1 LTGKIRMK
9 TYQLLDHTAD
19 LGIKVSGKTLSD
31 LFSNAA
37 LALFEVM
44 IDAAGIEAT
53 QYRDIEIE
61 GADRADL
68 LVNFL
73 REMLYLFNGE
83 GLVLTACRLAQIDER
98 RLKAEIR
105 YGRYDARKHRV
116 KTEIKAVTYHQ
127 AAVVKT
133 ARGWQ
138 GRVIFDV

>member
-1 LTGKIRMK
+1 MK
-9 TYQLLDHTAD
+9 NYQSFDHTAD

-53 QYRDIEIE
+53 QSRDIEIE
-61 GADRADL
+61 GVDRADL

-73 REMLYLFNGE
+73 REILYLFNGE
-83 GLVLTACRLAQIDER
+83 GLVLTACRIAQIDER
-98 RLKAEIR
+98 RLKAEIHH
-105 YGRYDARKHRV
+105 GRYDARKHRV

-127 AAVVKT
+127 AAVEKT
-133 ARGWQ
+133 VRGWQ